1 MALSAHSGPPA
12 ILTKHSVGDFYMR
25 PIDHIIFYKKP
36 ILLVSMILVLMT
48 SLMLWNAS
56 DLKQG
61 LARSTQ
67 AYVTD
72 VSSQL
77 TGDISARISA
87 CEQSLEVV
95 AGSVPFLPDR
105 DTLEDFLA
113 DRAEILGLDALAVI
127 GTDGG
132 SAPQG
137 FTEAYLGGRSA
148 AEQGFPAQPAVDYLE
163 GQSLLFSVPVDSEH
177 YPGLTLAG
185 IRSKENVQALIQP
198 RSYSGS
204 GLTCIVDSTGTVVM
218 TWPFRSTCT
227 ALNRLC

>member
-1 MALSAHSGPPA
+1 MALSVHSGPPA

-36 ILLVSMILVLMT
+36 ILLVSMILILMT

-77 TGDISARISA
+77 TSDISARIRA

-137 FTEAYLGGRSA
+137 FT
-148 AEQGFPAQPAVDYLE
+148 
-163 GQSLLFSVPVDSEH
+163 
-177 YPGLTLAG
+177 
-185 IRSKENVQALIQP
+185 
-198 RSYSGS
+198 
-204 GLTCIVDSTGTVVM
+204 
-218 TWPFRSTCT
+218 
-227 ALNRLC
+227 